1 MKHTSQH
8 LLHIMKTKIKAIEIK
23 RSKKIK
29 KE

>member
-8 LLHIMKTKIKAIEIK
+8 LLHIMKTKIKEIEIK
-23 RSKKIK
+23 RSKKK